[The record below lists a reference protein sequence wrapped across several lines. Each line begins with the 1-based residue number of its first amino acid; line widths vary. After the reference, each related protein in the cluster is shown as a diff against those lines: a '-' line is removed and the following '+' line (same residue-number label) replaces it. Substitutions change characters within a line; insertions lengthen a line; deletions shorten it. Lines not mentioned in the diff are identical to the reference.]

1 MKKLEELGISPAP
14 WNKVLDEFG
23 DEECQYQVAVADA
36 RFPVGAVT
44 LSGNYCEADSCLI
57 AAAPEMYEAL
67 RCSTNFIEHTVQ
79 FVENEDIKNEL
90 RKIADKNKSAL
101 AKASGEGEVAK

>member
-1 MKKLEELGISPAP
+1 MKKLKELGISPAP
-14 WNKVLDEFG
+14 WNKILYEFG
-23 DEECQYQVAVADA
+23 DEEAQYQVAVADA

-67 RCSTNFIEHTVQ
+67 RKITEEQECGRDCAKCTNHGCV
-79 FVENEDIKNEL
+79 IKEC
-90 RKIADKNKSAL
+90 KAAL

>member
-14 WNKVLDEFG
+14 WKKVLDEFG
-23 DEECQYQVAVADA
+23 DEEAQYQVAVTDA

-57 AAAPEMYEAL
+57 AAAPELYEGCYELLRYYEEPDTNTTVLYAAL
-67 RCSTNFIEHTVQ
+67 GK
-79 FVENEDIKNEL
+79 IK
-90 RKIADKNKSAL
+90 KAM